1 MPEPIESLEQLR
13 APPGTLE
20 KRVPFRFKRIEA
32 CPIAHECKLAG
43 RRLTRSLTA
52 FLCDADIAARFAR
65 TRLIICKK
73 GGDGRG
79 HSD

>member
-1 MPEPIESLEQLR
+1 MPEPIEPLEQLR

-20 KRVPFRFKRIEA
+20 ERVPFCFERIEA
-32 CPIAHECKLAG
+32 CPIAHECKLAAL
-43 RRLTRSLTA
+43 RLSRSLTS
-52 FLCDADIAARFAR
+52 FLYDADIAARFAR
-65 TRLIICKK
+65 PRLIICKK